1 MNTRLRHPSFV
12 PVIIIILLIVS
23 GLACGIGTQAP
34 GQPNIMPTRSS
45 KPEIP
50 EEAIKSPIPGAPTEK
65 PTPVVPT
72 KAPTPVPPT
81 ETLPPPTPVATR
93 YLGETVE
100 GYGYSLSAVAID
112 MNPKSSVIYTP
123 EAGKHL
129 IAVQIVVGN
138 LSGEPH
144 TVNPMYLRL
153 IDKEGF
159 LYESELAG
167 ADVQIPV
174 FQIDKGERVKGWV
187 AFSIPDNAV
196 PASFRYS
203 LTEYPQTLELQVGL
217 EQPPANAPAATPI
230 PPIALDPNLPK
241 LGGTAEGSGY
251 TLTAVTV
258 EDPAK
263 PGRIYTPVAGTRL
276 VAVEVVITNV
286 SGETISTNAWC
297 GILIDSQ
304 GYLYPGEYFGR
315 DGGLASMELKQGE
328 KLRGWLSFNIPE
340 SATPA
345 AMKYQFL
352 QVPSYNTVLLKTGL
366 GK

>member
-1 MNTRLRHPSFV
+1 MKTYLRHPGFV
-12 PVIIIILLIVS
+12 PIIIILLLIVS
-23 GLACGIGTQAP
+23 GLACGKSTQAP
-34 GQPNIMPTRSS
+34 GQPINTPTQKS

-65 PTPVVPT
+65 PAPVVPT
-72 KAPTPVPPT
+72 AAPTPVPPT
-81 ETLPPPTPVATR
+81 ETLPPPTPVAAR

-100 GYGYSLSAVAID
+100 GYGYSLSAVAIEP
-112 MNPKSSVIYTP
+112 NPKATMIYTP

-129 IAVQIVVGN
+129 VAVLIVVGN
-138 LSGEPH
+138 ISGEPH
-144 TVNPMYLRL
+144 TANPLHLKL

-159 LYESELAG
+159 LYEADTAG
-167 ADVQIPV
+167 VYMQIKV

-187 AFSIPDNAV
+187 AFSIPDNAE
-196 PASFRYS
+196 PAMIRYTV
-203 LTEYPQTLELQVGL
+203 TEYPETLELQAGL

-251 TLTAVTV
+251 ALTALTV
-258 EDPAK
+258 EDPAM
-263 PGRIYTPVAGTRL
+263 PGQIYKPVAGTRL
-276 VAVEVVITNV
+276 IAVEVVINNV
-286 SGETISTNAWC
+286 SGETISAGPWC
-297 GILIDSQ
+297 GILVDSQ

-315 DGGLASMELKQGE
+315 DGGLAYMDLKQGE

-340 SATPA
+340 SATPMA
-345 AMKYQFL
+345 IKYQFL
-352 QVPSYNTVLLKTGL
+352 NTSEYSVVLLKTGL